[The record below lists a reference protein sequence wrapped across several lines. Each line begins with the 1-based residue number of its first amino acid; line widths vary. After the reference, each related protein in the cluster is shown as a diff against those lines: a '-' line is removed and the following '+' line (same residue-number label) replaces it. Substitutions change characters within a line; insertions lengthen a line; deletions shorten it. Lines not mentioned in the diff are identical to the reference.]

1 MTMNLFDGILK
12 ITKKW
17 TKKIYNKIKSIFLN
31 IDGYL
36 EDQVFYIAIYF
47 AVQYL
52 IYKFLLDIIFGYD
65 IINDIIISR
74 TPQIFNNLFYIYVA
88 AACIYKAVLTIK
100 KYGIHSFLI
109 VDFIMGFKIKYFSV
123 YLECLIIQ
131 VFLLVAFMFLK
142 NDNSD
147 ILGLF
152 PVIIIVQRIS
162 TSIMKNYLG
171 KVLLNRKIEALNE
184 GKKIDVSIKE
194 STFSESIYLI
204 DHLYE
209 SMKTSLDV
217 KYKSERLKTDLITNI
232 SHDIK
237 TPLTSIINYVD
248 IVKNTDDEVERKKYI
263 DILEYNAKRLKS
275 MVVDL
280 IDASKT
286 GTGNIDLNYEI
297 IELNELILQV
307 YGQFDTRFEDKNL
320 EFVYNSFSDNIFIN
334 VDGDQLSRV
343 FENILGNATNYSK
356 ENSKITMT
364 VSVIDSQLTIIT
376 SNETREKLEV
386 KAEDLLEQFVRGEKS
401 RTSEGSGLGLYIS
414 RNLIELMKGKLKIET
429 EDYKFSV
436 IISFKIKT
444 NKKKIN

>member
-1 MTMNLFDGILK
+1 MNFLNGILSF
-12 ITKKW
+12 IKKW
-17 TKKIYNKIKSIFLN
+17 TKKIYRKIKSIFLN

-52 IYKFLLDIIFGYD
+52 IYKFLLDIILGFDYEYNLSMAPD
-65 IINDIIISR
+65 IFYK
-74 TPQIFNNLFYIYVA
+74 IFYLYVVV
-88 AACIYKAVLTIK
+88 ACIYKIFLTIK

-109 VDFIMGFKIKYFSV
+109 VDFVLGFRFKYFSV

-131 VFLLVAFMFLK
+131 VFLVVAFMFLK

-184 GKKIDVSIKE
+184 GKKIDVRIME

-209 SMKTSLDV
+209 SMKKSLDV

-248 IVKNTDDEVERKKYI
+248 IVKNTDDEMERKKYI

-307 YGQFDTRFEDKNL
+307 YGQFDTRFEEKNL

-364 VSVIDSQLTIIT
+364 VSVIDSKLTIIT
-376 SNETREKLEV
+376 SNETKEKIEV

-401 RTSEGSGLGLYIS
+401 RNSEGSGLGLYIS
-414 RNLIELMKGKLKIET
+414 RNLIELMKGKLKIEI
-429 EDYKFSV
+429 EDYKFNV